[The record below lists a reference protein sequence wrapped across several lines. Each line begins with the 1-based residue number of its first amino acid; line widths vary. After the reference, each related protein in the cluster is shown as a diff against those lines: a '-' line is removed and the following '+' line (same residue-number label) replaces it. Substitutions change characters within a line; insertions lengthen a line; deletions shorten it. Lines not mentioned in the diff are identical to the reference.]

1 LLMEYELL
9 GSVPD
14 AALDGSPDIATG
26 KQPA

>member
-1 LLMEYELL
+1 MEYELL